1 MKDLVPMN
9 LIHVSMIQVLKV
21 NTAIIRT
28 YKLKFRFREHYLKL
42 YLQKSLDIQQMRQSN
57 LLATMDICSKHICL
71 QNLVRRKDTDNN
83 ILD

>member
-28 YKLKFRFREHYLKL
+28 YKLKFSFREHYLKL
-42 YLQKSLDIQQMRQSN
+42 YLQKSSDIQQMIAEQFAGN
-57 LLATMDICSKHICL
+57 HGHL
-71 QNLVRRKDTDNN
+71 QQAYMSAKLGEA
-83 ILD
+83 